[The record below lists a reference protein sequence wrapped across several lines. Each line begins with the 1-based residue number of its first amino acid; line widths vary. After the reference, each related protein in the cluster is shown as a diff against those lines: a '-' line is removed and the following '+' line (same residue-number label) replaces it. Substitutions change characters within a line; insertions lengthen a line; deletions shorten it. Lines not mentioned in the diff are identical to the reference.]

1 MWNHKIH
8 KFWFCV
14 NDIHR
19 CVEGAIQTFV
29 FKHPSLPNVWLVM
42 SNTNFT
48 RMKLWVLKKQVF
60 IYQNIRSHLKDFLGS
75 WNLLEVM
82 INNQEPPFKI
92 GKAPSKYDQKSFQWS
107 EPNKLDDYKWESTN
121 LMDVSILH
129 HIDLPPLEIEHVYTI
144 SIFGSML
151 HGYVC
156 DVTMRCYLACSCFDF
171 ISMLSFSIGRK
182 NMFYANTYT
191 LSLLKGCLV
200 TQRLIF
206 SFTNSHW
213 VGVKFIV
220 CCCKITY
227 VLNIDMWWI
236 IFMEKLCQM
245 KSLI

>member
-1 MWNHKIH
+1 M
-8 KFWFCV
+8 
-14 NDIHR
+14 
-19 CVEGAIQTFV
+19 EGAIQTFV

-129 HIDLPPLEIEHVYTI
+129 HIDLPPLEIEHVYII

-171 ISMLSFSIGRK
+171 ISMLSFSIGNKEKYVLCKHLYFIFAKRMSCDPK
-182 NMFYANTYT
+182 IDIFIHQLT
-191 LSLLKGCLV
+191 LSWNEVHCLLL
-200 TQRLIF
+200 QD
-206 SFTNSHW
+206 
-213 VGVKFIV
+213 
-220 CCCKITY
+220 
-227 VLNIDMWWI
+227 NI
-236 IFMEKLCQM
+236 CA
-245 KSLI
+245 